1 MLVYKSAVRRAFLL
15 LMDEIFNKS
24 ILYDLYGGLLSK
36 NQQIVYEYHVNDDLS
51 FTEIGEELKISRQ
64 AAYDLFKNADKRLKE
79 IDKKLELSVRFK
91 DIERLANEI
100 IKNANDNKQIMSLS
114 NKIIKKTLKG
124 GNN

>member
-1 MLVYKSAVRRAFLL
+1 ME
-15 LMDEIFNKS
+15 EIFNKS

-36 NQQIVYEYHVNDDLS
+36 NQQTVYEYHVNDDLS
-51 FTEIGEELKISRQ
+51 FTEIGEELKMSRQ
-64 AAYDLFKNADKRLKE
+64 AAYDLFKNADKKLRD

-91 DIERLANEI
+91 DIEKLANEI
-100 IKNANDNKQIMSLS
+100 KKVADVDKQIISLS

>member
-1 MLVYKSAVRRAFLL
+1 ME
-15 LMDEIFNKS
+15 EIFNKS

-51 FTEIGEELKISRQ
+51 FTEIGEELNMSRQ
-64 AAYDLFKNADKRLKE
+64 AAYDLFKNADKKLKD

-91 DIERLANEI
+91 DIEKLANEI
-100 IKNANDNKQIMSLS
+100 KKLAGTDKQLISLS
-114 NKIIKKTLKG
+114 NKIIKKTSKG